1 MFLDFLALSLKM
13 SADKAYSCYS
23 FISIQSLSIIVVTVM
38 KLMVV
43 AAL

>member
-23 FISIQSLSIIVVTVM
+23 FISIQSLSIIVVVVIE
-38 KLMVV
+38 LRVV
-43 AAL
+43 AVL